1 MPNGSMDSD
10 KYVLFIDDTGNREA
24 KMAIGLVEKQDN
36 GMDCFALGGVLIK
49 GEAIDDVQD
58 KHKSFCLDWGI
69 DYPLH
74 SSRIRGARGKFGWL
88 GSRENRDA
96 FLSELQTFIL
106 SLPVIAIAC
115 VVDREGYSSRYG
127 NIYHNHLWP
136 MSKTVFSIL
145 LERAAKFA
153 DRHDRRL
160 EVYFEESGKK
170 EDRRLVLRQVRN

>member
-10 KYVLFIDDTGNREA
+10 KYVPFIDNTGNREA

-96 FLSELQTFIL
+96 FLSEL
-106 SLPVIAIAC
+106 
-115 VVDREGYSSRYG
+115 
-127 NIYHNHLWP
+127 
-136 MSKTVFSIL
+136 
-145 LERAAKFA
+145 
-153 DRHDRRL
+153 
-160 EVYFEESGKK
+160 
-170 EDRRLVLRQVRN
+170 